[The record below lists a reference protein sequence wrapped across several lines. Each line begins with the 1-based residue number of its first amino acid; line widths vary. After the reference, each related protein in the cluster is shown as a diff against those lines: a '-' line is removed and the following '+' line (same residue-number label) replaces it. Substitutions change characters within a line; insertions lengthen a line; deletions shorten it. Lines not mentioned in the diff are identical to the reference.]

1 MKRTLILS
9 FGLAFLAPMVF
20 VGCGDTTEVKKTE
33 VDKTPGGKV
42 TKESSE
48 KITKEGD
55 AK

>member
-20 VGCGDTTEVKKTE
+20 VGCGDTTEVRKTE
-33 VDKTPGGKV
+33 EIKTPGGKE
-42 TKESSE
+42 TKVSSE
-48 KITKEGD
+48 KVTKEGD